1 MHVLLL
7 NTYDLKGGAA
17 RATWRLFKGLQ
28 EAGVRAQML
37 VQNKTSTD
45 PEVFVARGLFHNY
58 FNGIRPYIDFLIPL
72 PQTRKRILFSTNLL
86 PDSVV
91 DQINVI
97 NPDLV
102 HLNWIAG
109 GFIRIESLAKIKQP
123 IFWTFHDLWAATG
136 GCHYP
141 LECKKYLESCGCCPI
156 LHSVYDNDLSRKS
169 FFRKRDTYQSIKNL
183 TIITPSRWLANC
195 VSESALLGNRT
206 VIVAPNGLDISV
218 FHPSEKAVARDHFG
232 FSHEKK
238 LILFGAVRA
247 AKNELKGFNSLLE
260 ALKQMEK
267 SNLELIVFGSSYSE
281 MVNDLGIPVRFLGY
295 LPKES
300 EIAMLYSAADVVAV
314 PSFQEVFGQTASEA
328 LACGVPVVAFGATGL
343 LDIVDHKQTG
353 YLAKPFLSEDL
364 AAGIK
369 WILDDTDRYEE
380 LSRNAR
386 RAAVERFDIGKT
398 VRQVIVVYKEAL
410 LKVK

>member
-1 MHVLLL
+1 MQVLLL

-17 RATWRLFKGLQ
+17 KATWRLFKGLQ

-37 VQNKTSTD
+37 VQNKISKD
-45 PEVFVARGLFHNY
+45 QDVFEARGLFHNY
-58 FNGIRPYIDFLIPL
+58 FNCIRPYIDFAIPL

-91 DQINVI
+91 DQINAI

-123 IFWTFHDLWAATG
+123 VIWTFHDIWAATG

-141 LECKKYLESCGCCPI
+141 LKCKKYQERCGCCPI
-156 LHSVYDNDLSRKS
+156 LHSTNENDLSRKS
-169 FFRKRDTYQSIKNL
+169 FFRKRDAYQSIKNL

-218 FHPSEKAVARDHFG
+218 FHPSDKAIARDHFG

-247 AKNELKGFNSLLE
+247 AKNELKGFNRLLE
-260 ALKQMEK
+260 ALRQLDK
-267 SNLELIVFGSSYSE
+267 SNLELIVFGSSNSE
-281 MVNDLGIPVRFLGY
+281 MVNDLDIPVRFLGY

-343 LDIVDHKQTG
+343 LDIVDHKKTG

-364 AAGIK
+364 ATGIQ
-369 WILDDTDRYEE
+369 WILEDAERYKE
-380 LSRNAR
+380 LSENAR
-386 RAAVERFDIGKT
+386 RSAVERFDIKKT
-398 VRQVIVVYKEAL
+398 VGQVIGTYQEVL
-410 LKVK
+410 NHT